1 MKLEKL
7 EDYLKKVLPH
17 YAQFN
22 DDTWKWEITFDE
34 LNEMVQFYL
43 DKYWEEVCNRKQ
55 SIKVTIQVQFNSIQV
70 AI

>member
-1 MKLEKL
+1 MLERL

-34 LNEMVQFYL
+34 LNEMMQFYL
-43 DKYWEEVCNRKQ
+43 DKIGKNRATEDNDSKDKEQ
-55 SIKVTIQVQFNSIQV
+55 
-70 AI
+70 